1 MAARS
6 TQSER
11 HFLPALSPARRKS
24 ARCKLLANWRKR
36 GAVVMQARSAISIQ
50 RKRRFL
56 HRTAL
61 CRIEKRARVL
71 PGRRGHRLRFGP
83 ATGVRRNRDQS
94 AGNDEG
100 ARNGGSDKSAMN
112 PQAMVR
118 EAGNLD
124 LRETMMRFVRG
135 EDLSR
140 TEAANFLDALLDP
153 VATDTQ
159 IAAALIALTAKGETV
174 DELAGMAEAMRER
187 AAPLHSRHER
197 FIDTAGTGSS
207 VAKRFNVSTA
217 AAFVIAGAGLPVAKH
232 GARSASSTSGSADVL
247 EALGVNTAAPPEIV
261 EHCLNDHGICFIF
274 APLFHRATARV
285 VQVRRELG
293 VHTTFNLLGPLTNP
307 ARAPFQLVGVWNH
320 SLVERVASALALLG
334 VKQAWVVHG
343 ADGLDEVTITGE
355 TFVAACSARTGVKTF
370 AISTEDF
377 GLQRRSVS
385 QPREGPAENA
395 RVTRAILDGE
405 KNGNFAV
412 ARDLVVITAAAAMYL
427 AGVANDFQNAT
438 AMARESIDSGQAAS
452 KLEALIRE
460 TNRS

>member
-1 MAARS
+1 
-6 TQSER
+6 
-11 HFLPALSPARRKS
+11 
-24 ARCKLLANWRKR
+24 
-36 GAVVMQARSAISIQ
+36 
-50 RKRRFL
+50 
-56 HRTAL
+56 
-61 CRIEKRARVL
+61 
-71 PGRRGHRLRFGP
+71 
-83 ATGVRRNRDQS
+83 
-94 AGNDEG
+94 
-100 ARNGGSDKSAMN
+100 MN
-112 PQAMVR
+112 PQSTIN
-118 EAGNLD
+118 ETGNLG
-124 LRETMMRFVRG
+124 LRETTMRLVRG
-135 EDLSR
+135 ENLCR

-159 IAAALIALTAKGETV
+159 IAAALIALTTKGETV

-187 AAPLHSRHER
+187 ATPLHSRHER

-207 VAKRFNVSTA
+207 AAKRFNVSTA

-247 EALGVNTAAPPEIV
+247 EALGVNTAGAPEIV
-261 EHCLNDHGICFIF
+261 ERCLNDHGICFIF

-285 VQVRRELG
+285 AQVRRNLG

-307 ARAPFQLVGVWNH
+307 ARAPFQLVGVWDH

-334 VKQAWVVHG
+334 LKQAWVVHG

-355 TFVAACSARTGVKTF
+355 TFVAACSARNGVKTF
-370 AISTEDF
+370 TISPEDF
-377 GLQRRSVS
+377 GLQRRPVA
-385 QPREGPAENA
+385 QRREGPIENA

-405 KNGNFAV
+405 ENSDFAV
-412 ARDLVVITAAAAMYL
+412 ARDLVVINAAAALYL
-427 AGVANDFQNAT
+427 ADVANDFQTAT

>member
-1 MAARS
+1 
-6 TQSER
+6 
-11 HFLPALSPARRKS
+11 
-24 ARCKLLANWRKR
+24 
-36 GAVVMQARSAISIQ
+36 
-50 RKRRFL
+50 
-56 HRTAL
+56 
-61 CRIEKRARVL
+61 
-71 PGRRGHRLRFGP
+71 
-83 ATGVRRNRDQS
+83 
-94 AGNDEG
+94 
-100 ARNGGSDKSAMN
+100 MN

-118 EAGNLD
+118 ETGNLD
-124 LRETMMRFVRG
+124 LRETTMRLVRG
-135 EDLSR
+135 ENLSR

-159 IAAALIALTAKGETV
+159 IAAALTALTAKGETV

-187 AAPLHSRHER
+187 ATPLHSRHER

-207 VAKRFNVSTA
+207 AAKRFNVSTA

-232 GARSASSTSGSADVL
+232 GARAASSTSGSADVL
-247 EALGVNTAAPPEIV
+247 EALGVNTAAAPEIV
-261 EHCLNDHGICFIF
+261 ERCLNDHGICFIF

-285 VQVRRELG
+285 AQVRRDLG

-307 ARAPFQLVGVWNH
+307 ARAPFQLVGVWDH

-355 TFVAACSARTGVKTF
+355 TFVAACSARTGVETF
-370 AISTEDF
+370 TISPEDF
-377 GLQRRSVS
+377 GLQRRSID
-385 QPREGPAENA
+385 RRCEGPAENA
-395 RVTRAILDGE
+395 RVIRAILEGE
-405 KNGNFAV
+405 NGGFAV
-412 ARDLVVITAAAAMYL
+412 ARDLVVINAAAALYL

-438 AMARESIDSGQAAS
+438 AMACESINSGQAVS